1 MNLQHENDYLS
12 GARAIARHMQHLG
25 FKDCDERRIYHL
37 ADTRGLP
44 TFHWNGRIC
53 ARRSAIAEHLQRLAD
68 MDGGS
73 TQ

>member
-1 MNLQHENDYLS
+1 
-12 GARAIARHMQHLG
+12 MQHLG